1 MLFISLE
8 PKKEPRTNFGSFRTT
23 TFDLKFVQCTLSSF
37 AWYQYLENHG
47 TKEPWFKMLSIF
59 EYNSIM
65 GKKKMRQALH
75 DLFRS
80 PMALISSKSKNR

>member
-65 GKKKMRQALH
+65 GKKKCDKHCMIYSDPRWL
-75 DLFRS
+75 
-80 PMALISSKSKNR
+80 SSV